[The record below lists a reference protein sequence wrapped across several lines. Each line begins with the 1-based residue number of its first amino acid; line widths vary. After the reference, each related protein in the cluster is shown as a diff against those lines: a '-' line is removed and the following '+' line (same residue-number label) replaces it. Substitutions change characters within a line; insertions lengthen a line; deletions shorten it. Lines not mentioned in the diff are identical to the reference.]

1 MCEAFGGTDA
11 EGAWQWKDAYE
22 AVEVALVRFVQQY
35 SPALA
40 KMPLKRQLLMLERLH
55 GFCPTHTR
63 RSDESQA
70 MQQFSTPMTIG
81 ISATLAADI
90 AKGEVV
96 LEPSAGTGMLA
107 VLAQMQGA
115 SLVLNELSE
124 ARLGLLHGLFPKVPL
139 SRHNAEYIN
148 DYLDVNITPDVVIMN
163 PPFSSSPNSRSN
175 STSVTL
181 THIRSALARLRDGG
195 RLVAITSESFSPYA
209 ASWKAAFAGLQER
222 ATLRYSIPIAGSLY
236 AKHGTNTQTRLH
248 VFDKTPAENPAAF
261 KADHAMVES
270 PTELLEAVQSLRHAS
285 PRLMRA
291 TALSSSVEALPL
303 FASAH
308 GSLSAAQPARH
319 SPVMANP
326 ALVSASSPAS
336 SSRTVMELSYG
347 TRDLEQDATA
357 LSDGIYEPYSVQ
369 SIVIE
374 GTKAHPSPLVQSA
387 AMASVLLPKP
397 SYRPHIY
404 AHLLHDGILSDAQ
417 LESVIYAGEAHN
429 AYLSGHYKRSE
440 HGDHLI
446 AAKADDAEAR
456 QYRRGW
462 YLGDGT
468 GCGKGRQVAGI
479 VLDNWLKGRK
489 RAVWLSKSDAL
500 LEDAKRDWAA
510 LGGNALDVI
519 PQWKFKQGGNITL
532 TEGILFTTYAT
543 LRSSGRGNKKSRLDQ
558 ITDWLGDDFDGCI
571 MFDEAHAMAN
581 AVSSK
586 GNRGKKAASQQ
597 GLCGLKL
604 QYALPDA
611 RVVYI
616 SATGATTVSNLAYA
630 QRLGL
635 WATADMPFDNQVDF
649 VAQMEKGGIAA
660 MEVISRDLKAMG
672 LYLARSISYAG
683 VEYEF
688 LEHHLTHEQIRI
700 YDEYADA
707 FAIIHHNIEAAL
719 KATNITSAE
728 GKTRNGNAK
737 SAVRSAFESNKQR
750 FFNHLIM
757 AMKCPTMIKA
767 MEADIAAGHA
777 VVIQIVSTNEALMER
792 RLSEISPSE
801 WNDLHIDITPREY
814 VFDYLRHAFPV
825 HLHVVVTDAEGN
837 ETTELAKDEEGNLIL
852 CLEAVRKRDALLERL
867 ACLPA
872 LPSALDQIIHH
883 FGHEQVA
890 EATGRSRRV
899 IKIDDRYCVQN
910 RPASS
915 NTAETH
921 AFMDDKKKI
930 LIFSEA
936 GGTGRSYHADRN
948 AINQRRRIH
957 YLLEAG
963 WKADAAIQGLGRT
976 NRTNQ
981 VHTPVFR
988 PVATDVKGEKRFL
1001 STIARRL
1008 DTLGAITRGQRET
1021 GSQGLFREEDNL
1033 ESVYARAALR
1043 DLFTTIAHGKLEC
1056 CPLQA
1061 FEDATGLK
1069 LHDNE
1074 GLIKQE
1080 LPPVSQFLNRVLA
1093 LRIELQNA
1101 LFDEFEMR
1109 IITRI
1114 EQAKEGGYFEVGVE
1128 TLKADGFSLIEQK
1141 PLYTHQGTDSITM
1154 CNHIERRD
1162 RVTPMQLQDAL
1173 ERCADYKPRLVRNNT
1188 SGRVAICISTRGHV
1202 DEQGALIPRVS
1213 LIRPLTQSAMNKSDF
1228 EESGW
1233 EELDY
1238 HSFAASWNEEVATA
1252 PTHRTSQF
1260 YLITGV
1266 LLPVW
1271 KRLQSDKVQVCRL
1284 QTDDGSTLLGRM
1296 VDSSQIHKVFANF
1309 GLDNSQNL
1317 TPELIITHVLG
1328 SLTPYRFGNG
1338 MELRSSTVMGNQRLE
1353 LVGFREGQKDR
1364 LKAIGF
1370 MGEIISYRYRMF
1382 VPLGENAPHI
1392 VSQIAELV

>member
-1 MCEAFGGTDA
+1 
-11 EGAWQWKDAYE
+11 
-22 AVEVALVRFVQQY
+22 
-35 SPALA
+35 
-40 KMPLKRQLLMLERLH
+40 
-55 GFCPTHTR
+55 
-63 RSDESQA
+63 
-70 MQQFSTPMTIG
+70 
-81 ISATLAADI
+81 
-90 AKGEVV
+90 
-96 LEPSAGTGMLA
+96 
-107 VLAQMQGA
+107 
-115 SLVLNELSE
+115 
-124 ARLGLLHGLFPKVPL
+124 
-139 SRHNAEYIN
+139 
-148 DYLDVNITPDVVIMN
+148 
-163 PPFSSSPNSRSN
+163 
-175 STSVTL
+175 
-181 THIRSALARLRDGG
+181 LARLRDGG

-209 ASWKAAFAGLQER
+209 ASWKSAFAGLQER

-236 AKHGTNTQTRLH
+236 AKHGTHTQTRLH

-261 KADHAMVES
+261 QADHAMVES
-270 PTELLEAVQSLRHAS
+270 PAELLEAVKSLRYAS

-291 TALSSSVEALPL
+291 TSLSSSSSVEALPL
-303 FASAH
+303 FASSN
-308 GSLSAAQPARH
+308 GSLSV
-319 SPVMANP
+319 VMAKP

-336 SSRTVMELSYG
+336 YSRTVMELSYSY
-347 TRDLEQDATA
+347 RKVVADTA
-357 LSDGIYEPYSVQ
+357 ILSDGIYEPYSVQ
-369 SIVIE
+369 SILIE
-374 GTKAHPSPLVQSA
+374 GAQPHPSPLVQSA

-429 AYLSGHYKRSE
+429 VYLSGYYKRSE
-440 HGDHLI
+440 HGDQLI
-446 AAKADDAEAR
+446 AAKADDESAR
-456 QYRRGW
+456 QCRRGW

-489 RAVWLSKSDAL
+489 RAVWLSKSDEL

-519 PQWKFKQGGNITL
+519 PQWKFKQGDSIKLN
-532 TEGILFTTYAT
+532 EGILFTTYAT
-543 LRSSGRGNKKSRLDQ
+543 LRSSGRGNKKSRLQQ

-611 RVVYI
+611 RVVYV

-635 WATADMPFDNQVDF
+635 WATSDMPFDNQVDF

-672 LYLARSISYAG
+672 LYLARSLSYAG

-688 LEHHLTHEQIRI
+688 LEHNLTHEQIRI
-700 YDEYADA
+700 YDAYADA
-707 FAIIHHNIEAAL
+707 FQIIHQNIEAAL
-719 KATNITSAE
+719 EATNITSPT

-737 SAVRSAFESNKQR
+737 SAVRSTFESNKQR

-757 AMKCPTMIKA
+757 SMKCPTLIRA
-767 MEADIAAGHA
+767 MEGDIAAGNA

-792 RLSEISPSE
+792 RLSEIPPSE
-801 WNDLHIDITPREY
+801 WNDLHVDITPREY
-814 VFDYLRHAFPV
+814 VFDYLHHAFPV

-837 ETTELAKDEEGNLIL
+837 ETTELAKDEEGNLII
-852 CLEAVRKRDALLERL
+852 CQEALRKRDGLLENL

-872 LPSALDQIIHH
+872 IPSALDQIIHH

-899 IKIDDRYCVQN
+899 IRIDDRYCVQN

-948 AINQRRRIH
+948 AINQRKRIH
-957 YLLEAG
+957 YLLEPG

-1033 ESVYARAALR
+1033 ESVYARSALR
-1043 DLFTTIAHGKLEC
+1043 DLLSTIANGKLEC
-1056 CPLQA
+1056 CSLQA
-1061 FEDATGLK
+1061 FEDATALK
-1069 LHDNE
+1069 LHDSE

-1101 LFDEFEMR
+1101 LFDEFESR

-1128 TLKADGFSLIEQK
+1128 TLKSDGFTLLEKRSLF
-1141 PLYTHQGTDSITM
+1141 THGDLDSVTM
-1154 CNHIERRD
+1154 CNQIERRD
-1162 RVTPMQLQDAL
+1162 RITPMQLHDAL

-1188 SGRVAICISTRGHV
+1188 SSRVAICISTRGHV
-1202 DEQGALIPRVS
+1202 NEQGALIPRVS

-1238 HSFAASWNEEVATA
+1238 QSFAALWNEEVATA

-1284 QTDDGSTLLGRM
+1284 QTDDGQTLLGRM

-1309 GLDNSQNL
+1309 GLDNSENL
-1317 TPELIITHVLG
+1317 TPELILTNVLG
-1328 SLTPYRFGNG
+1328 SLTPHRFGNSI
-1338 MELRSSTVMGNQRLE
+1338 ELRSALVMGNQRLE

-1364 LKAIGF
+1364 LKAIGC

-1382 VPLGENAPHI
+1382 VPVGENAPHI